1 MCRRG
6 KCFWGAGNFAALA
19 KEQGSALR
27 GGLLCPWRLVVAKST
42 PLRFRPTAKTAFVP
56 LLLLFPAN
64 PFRWASPGVT
74 RDWTKRHR
82 GRGRRALCSH
92 RTAFPGPRFYE
103 SANQAA
109 LIVIAKAR
117 VAQSTHRLSSFAAA
131 GLVLI
136 EGSTL
141 PLLKAPLFAVGLKL
155 CSGVHR
161 AERKPSPLGEGAPV
175 RTLGRMRSVHP
186 NRLCLPPIIETG
198 RPSVPP
204 LRAGVGSLRRATARV
219 APAVL

>member
-6 KCFWGAGNFAALA
+6 KCFWGFRRPGEGA
-19 KEQGSALR
+19 GSALR

-82 GRGRRALCSH
+82 GRGRRALCAH

-117 VAQSTHRLSSFAAA
+117 VAQSTHRLSFFAAA

-155 CSGVHR
+155 CGGGGIK
-161 AERKPSPLGEGAPV
+161 RKPSPLGEGAPV
-175 RTLGRMRSVHP
+175 RTLGRMRSVHQ

-204 LRAGVGSLRRATARV
+204 LRAGVVSPRRATARV

>member
-1 MCRRG
+1 MFLEGGEFRRPG
-6 KCFWGAGNFAALA
+6 EGA
-19 KEQGSALR
+19 GSALR

-42 PLRFRPTAKTAFVP
+42 PLRFRLAAKTAFVP

-64 PFRWASPGVT
+64 PFRWALPGVT

-82 GRGRRALCSH
+82 GRGRRALRAH

-117 VAQSTHRLSSFAAA
+117 VAQSTHRPSSFAAA

-136 EGSTL
+136 EGSAL

-155 CSGVHR
+155 CGGVHR

-186 NRLCLPPIIETG
+186 NRLCLH
-198 RPSVPP
+198 RS
-204 LRAGVGSLRRATARV
+204 
-219 APAVL
+219 

>member
-1 MCRRG
+1 MFFG
-6 KCFWGAGNFAALA
+6 DFAALA

-82 GRGRRALCSH
+82 GRGRRALCAH

-117 VAQSTHRLSSFAAA
+117 VAQSTHRLSFFAAA

-155 CSGVHR
+155 CGGGGIK
-161 AERKPSPLGEGAPV
+161 RKPSPLGEGAPV
-175 RTLGRMRSVHP
+175 RTLGRMRSVHQ

-204 LRAGVGSLRRATARV
+204 LRAGVVSPRRATARV
-219 APAVL
+219 APAVLRGGV

>member
-1 MCRRG
+1 MEGGEFRRPG
-6 KCFWGAGNFAALA
+6 EGA
-19 KEQGSALR
+19 GSALR

-82 GRGRRALCSH
+82 GRGRRALCAH

-117 VAQSTHRLSSFAAA
+117 VAQSTACSSSFAAA

-155 CSGVHR
+155 CGGGGIK
-161 AERKPSPLGEGAPV
+161 RKPSPLGEGAPV

-204 LRAGVGSLRRATARV
+204 LRAGVGSPRRVTARV
-219 APAVL
+219 APTVLRGHV